1 LLVVSSPK
9 EVVDSTFRQNKAIS
23 GASKKN
29 AVPRL
34 WHPSGPLC
42 AVPTATPKNRRS
54 LAPLAERHSHTGLC
68 SCWSEAVLRIDYG
81 DGGNVDDILD
91 FGAALQQMH
100 RLGHSRQDRA

>member
-1 LLVVSSPK
+1 MLVVSSPK

-29 AVPRL
+29 AVPRP
-34 WHPSGPLC
+34 WYPQVLC
-42 AVPTATPKNRRS
+42 GRVPMATPKNRRG
-54 LAPLAERHSHTGLC
+54 LAPLADRHSHTGLC
-68 SCWSEAVLRIDYG
+68 SCGSEAVLRIDYG

-91 FGAALQQMH
+91 FGPALQQMH